1 MNDFNF
7 VRFANENLVSWKKK
21 QTFDFEAE
29 RPIFSKFVKKNKQTR
44 VVLYL
49 LIHLRNNR
57 IMQ

>member
-21 QTFDFEAE
+21 QTFDFEAV

-44 VVLYL
+44 VVLYY
-49 LIHLRNNR
+49 
-57 IMQ
+57 